1 MAHDACTPD
10 PLDQGYP
17 EAELVIGL
25 VCAVGVDYAKV
36 SEYLSKILPSFGY
49 RANVLRVSSFIRESA
64 ARLGINVELHDK
76 PEELRLS
83 DYMDAG
89 NMIRKE
95 TKRCD
100 FFATVAAAAL
110 ASSRSSD
117 GQGAPTPLLRR
128 VHVILTLKRPEEVE
142 VLRRIYGPGF
152 FLVGLF
158 AEEHERLDYLMN
170 ERNVSKDKALKLIAR
185 DLEDEDREFGQ
196 RTRDTFH
203 LADVFVELQKNRY
216 KQELK
221 RFLQLVFGH
230 PHTTPT
236 PEEFAM
242 YQASAASLRSGQLG
256 RQVGAAIVN
265 ERGDLIAVGCNEVP
279 APGGGGY
286 WPSAK
291 NDHRDHTLG
300 EDSNDKRKEEIILD
314 VLARLKAAE
323 LLSDEKAEQLLDP
336 TSVLRKSLLGDI
348 TEFGRA
354 VHAEMDALL
363 TCARGGASTLGGTLY
378 TTTFPCHNCTRHVIA
393 AGITKVVY
401 IEPYPKSQAG
411 PLHKDAIRIE
421 DSVAGKQ
428 KPGARDSRIPFKP
441 FIGIGPRRYFDL
453 FSMSLGAGYPLERK
467 TKAGETV
474 PWSASKDAKP
484 RIAMAPTS
492 YLQRE
497 ILASKTIYSI
507 FNPK

>member
-1 MAHDACTPD
+1 M
-10 PLDQGYP
+10 
-17 EAELVIGL
+17 
-25 VCAVGVDYAKV
+25 
-36 SEYLSKILPSFGY
+36 
-49 RANVLRVSSFIRESA
+49 
-64 ARLGINVELHDK
+64 
-76 PEELRLS
+76 
-83 DYMDAG
+83 
-89 NMIRKE
+89 
-95 TKRCD
+95 
-100 FFATVAAAAL
+100 
-110 ASSRSSD
+110 
-117 GQGAPTPLLRR
+117 
-128 VHVILTLKRPEEVE
+128 
-142 VLRRIYGPGF
+142 
-152 FLVGLF
+152 
-158 AEEHERLDYLMN
+158 
-170 ERNVSKDKALKLIAR
+170 
-185 DLEDEDREFGQ
+185 
-196 RTRDTFH
+196 
-203 LADVFVELQKNRY
+203 
-216 KQELK
+216 
-221 RFLQLVFGH
+221 
-230 PHTTPT
+230 
-236 PEEFAM
+236 
-242 YQASAASLRSGQLG
+242 
-256 RQVGAAIVN
+256 
-265 ERGDLIAVGCNEVP
+265 
-279 APGGGGY
+279 
-286 WPSAK
+286 
-291 NDHRDHTLG
+291 
-300 EDSNDKRKEEIILD
+300 
-314 VLARLKAAE
+314 LARLKAAE